1 MGEHMVKRVVK
12 KNGDEIFPLGLG
24 AMRLPTKNNSI
35 DREKAREYILYALDN
50 GINYIDTAY
59 AYHGGKSE
67 SFLGEILSLL
77 DSEGVKYRDKVKLST
92 KLPSWMVRSRGD
104 MDAFLNEQLRK
115 LQTDCI
121 DYYYLHNIDLS
132 TVQRLK
138 GLGVYEFLEKARED
152 GKIKN
157 IGFSYH
163 GSPDEFN
170 ALIDDYPW
178 DMVLVQYNYADVNT
192 QAGIRG
198 IRYAYENDVA
208 VFIMEPLKGG
218 ILAGELPK
226 DVDDLF
232 KGVDSNKS
240 SVDWALSWILN
251 QKEITCVLSGMG
263 SLDEIKENMAIADR
277 VEVDSLSDDELNILN
292 KAQNIF
298 NSMMKINCTGCGYC
312 LPCPKGVNISDCFKI
327 YNEKFLFNK
336 KGIGPVSGAMMNYYM
351 VVGGITNKQSSAGL
365 CNHCGRC
372 KRLCPQ
378 SLDIPNELDKVKS
391 EFERFGFDYQI
402 KFIKK
407 IAMPS
412 INKISKIF
420 DFFKH
425 S

>member
-1 MGEHMVKRVVK
+1 MLKRTVK
-12 KNGDEIFPLGLG
+12 KNGDELFPLGLG

-35 DREKAREYILYALDN
+35 DKDLAREFILYAIDN

-59 AYHGGKSE
+59 AYHGGESE
-67 SFLGEILSLL
+67 SFLGDILSLT
-77 DSEGVKYRDKVKLST
+77 DSDGVKYRDKVKLST
-92 KLPSWMVRSRGD
+92 KSPSWMVRSRED
-104 MDAFLNEQLRK
+104 FDAFLNEQLRRLK
-115 LQTDCI
+115 TDCI
-121 DYYYLHNIDLS
+121 DYYYLHTIDLS
-132 TVQRLK
+132 ILERLK
-138 GLGVYEFLEKARED
+138 GLGVYEFLEKARSE

-163 GSPDEFN
+163 GAPNEFN
-170 ALIDDYPW
+170 DLIDDYDW
-178 DMVLVQYNYADVNT
+178 DMVLVQYNYLDVNA

-226 DVDDLF
+226 EVDGLF

-240 SVDWALSWILN
+240 SVDWALSWVLN
-251 QKEITCVLSGMG
+251 QKEVTCVLSGMG
-263 SLDEIKENMAIADR
+263 SIEQIKENMNIAER
-277 VEVDSLSDDELNILN
+277 VEVDSLSDDELAVLE
-292 KAQNIF
+292 KAQGIF

-312 LPCPKGVNISDCFKI
+312 LPCPKGVNIPDCFNI
-327 YNEKFLFNK
+327 YNEKYLFNK
-336 KGIGPVSGAMMNYYM
+336 KAFGPIPGAMVNYYM
-351 VVGGITNKQSSAGL
+351 VVGGITNKQSNAGL

-378 SLDIPNELDKVKS
+378 SLDIPSHLDSVKS
-391 EFERFGFDYQI
+391 EFEKFGFNYQI
-402 KFIKK
+402 KFIRN

-412 INKISKIF
+412 INKISKVF
-420 DFFKH
+420 DVFKH